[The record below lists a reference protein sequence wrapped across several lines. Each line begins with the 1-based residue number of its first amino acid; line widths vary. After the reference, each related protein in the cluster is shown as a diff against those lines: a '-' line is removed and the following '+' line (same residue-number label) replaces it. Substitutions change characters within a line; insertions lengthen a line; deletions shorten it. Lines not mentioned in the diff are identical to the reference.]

1 MGTSLNAME
10 TCEKCGASFD
20 RSATPVEVTTTRIL
34 CAPCTALRAAEKARK
49 HAAGSS
55 APAPAVTA
63 KPALAAVP
71 VPAKPPPSSTSRTPV
86 PLAKPMAKPVTP
98 PAPAASTRPASVP
111 TPAKEPEPV
120 SEKRVAASP
129 AKPAPRSAASKKAKP
144 ARASEL
150 DKEQLAKQ
158 KNRVVV
164 MGYVVSLVLMVVAAV
179 VVWQVMSK
187 KNAQAEEIAAAQ
199 KLVSDFKNTFFEMD
213 LSTEESALAAAKYGD
228 DNREIWENN
237 DDIAAETTSRLAR
250 AHTNAKLFKERREL
264 TARIGAIETAFGS
277 PSTLQPNDVV
287 EARRS
292 LDEIEPKV
300 TAAPELLLRVATLRA
315 SADQLYAERLLED
328 ARTSAAAGPTRET
341 LQKFQRAEDEIRVLL
356 EKAKKDKNTAQ
367 YDLFEPLYKSA
378 LSESDAAV
386 ALVFTPAEIEK
397 APWRDLLA
405 DQERANWIAPG
416 AKGFEWR
423 LENGE
428 MHVIGPDEDA
438 EGIPI
443 LSIGDAEKWCDFVG
457 EMEFTLTKGETSL
470 FFRLGL
476 GSNAVDAAIAPQLLS
491 TQAASNPLVAGEL
504 NKVNFSLVGSTYYY
518 ELQGFDPDTNKGQP
532 IGWTR
537 TRKGALAFE
546 FQPKSNKADLRI
558 TKLRVKLLRFGD

>member
-1 MGTSLNAME
+1 M
-10 TCEKCGASFD
+10 
-20 RSATPVEVTTTRIL
+20 
-34 CAPCTALRAAEKARK
+34 
-49 HAAGSS
+49 
-55 APAPAVTA
+55 
-63 KPALAAVP
+63 
-71 VPAKPPPSSTSRTPV
+71 
-86 PLAKPMAKPVTP
+86 
-98 PAPAASTRPASVP
+98 
-111 TPAKEPEPV
+111 
-120 SEKRVAASP
+120 SEKRAAAP
-129 AKPAPRSAASKKAKP
+129 AEKPAARSAMSKKKKS
-144 ARASEL
+144 ARVSEL

-164 MGYVVSLVLMVVAAV
+164 IGYVVSLVLMVIAGV

-187 KNAQAEEIAAAQ
+187 KSAEAEKIAAAE
-199 KLVSDFKNTFFEMD
+199 KLVTDFKKTFFEMD
-213 LSTEESALAAAKYGD
+213 LTTEESALATAKYGE
-228 DNREIWENN
+228 DNRKIWENN

-264 TARIGAIETAFGS
+264 TARIAAIETAFGS
-277 PSTLQPNDVV
+277 PSTLTPTNVV

-300 TAAPELLLRVATLRA
+300 TAAPELLMRVATLRA

-328 ARTSAAAGPTRET
+328 ARASATAGPTRET

-367 YDLFEPLYKSA
+367 YDLFEPMYKSA
-378 LSESDAAV
+378 ISESDAAV

-397 APWRDLLA
+397 EPWRDLLA
-405 DQERANWIAPG
+405 DKERANWIAPG

-428 MHVIGPDEDA
+428 LHVIGPDEDA
-438 EGIPI
+438 EGTPI
-443 LSIGDAEKWCDFVG
+443 LSIGDDQPWCDFVG
-457 EMEFTLTKGETSL
+457 EMEFTLNKGETSL

-476 GSNAVDAAIAPQLLS
+476 GSNAIDVAIAPQLLS
-491 TQAASNPLVAGEL
+491 TMSANNNLVPGES
-504 NKVNFSLVGSTYYY
+504 NKVNFSLVGSSYLY
-518 ELQGFDPDTNKGQP
+518 ELVGFTPDNNDGKP

-546 FQPKSNKADLRI
+546 FQPKSTKADLRI
-558 TKLRVKLLRFGD
+558 TKLRVKLLRFAD